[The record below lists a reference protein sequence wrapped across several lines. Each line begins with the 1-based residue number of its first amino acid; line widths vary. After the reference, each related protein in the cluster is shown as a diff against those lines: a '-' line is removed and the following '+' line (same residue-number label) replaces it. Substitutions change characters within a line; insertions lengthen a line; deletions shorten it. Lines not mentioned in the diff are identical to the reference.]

1 LATNR
6 SPSTDFHWAAYID
19 WMVASAGSLSAVAE
33 RLTAHRGYKDDIGS
47 VERALRRLRKRG
59 TLDGGLWGA
68 RALTVFGLPDA
79 IERRV
84 QWLGQYHSR
93 FTDLPA
99 SMSADLLR
107 AWTQPPTTESSLG
120 RAWLALGHCSLAIRA
135 RDHAG
140 ARVHLDRARAD
151 LTNAPTLARI
161 EALLARAYLAS
172 RDAPEEVAALL
183 ATAEPMLTTI
193 ADANDRHCLR
203 ARWIDHQTYEMNRA
217 KDHAGAVSA
226 YLTIPDD
233 APPFARARRE
243 SGLAYARWKLG
254 AIDEA
259 AAHARAAADHAGD
272 GGHVRARAMALALY
286 ARIVDDAEVR
296 RRAIAMSQQLED
308 ETMLYRLRA

>member
-1 LATNR
+1 
-6 SPSTDFHWAAYID
+6 
-19 WMVASAGSLSAVAE
+19 
-33 RLTAHRGYKDDIGS
+33 
-47 VERALRRLRKRG
+47 
-59 TLDGGLWGA
+59 
-68 RALTVFGLPDA
+68 
-79 IERRV
+79 
-84 QWLGQYHSR
+84 
-93 FTDLPA
+93 
-99 SMSADLLR
+99 
-107 AWTQPPTTESSLG
+107 
-120 RAWLALGHCSLAIRA
+120 
-135 RDHAG
+135 
-140 ARVHLDRARAD
+140 
-151 LTNAPTLARI
+151 
-161 EALLARAYLAS
+161 
-172 RDAPEEVAALL
+172 
-183 ATAEPMLTTI
+183 MLTTI